1 MIKNSMVVQ
10 SNRLIEARY
19 RLTIEEQK
27 IIKILIS
34 QIQRDDTDFQV
45 YTFHVKELGE
55 MLGITH
61 KQQYAVLNRVTDRLL
76 TRILKF
82 YNPETKELLKTT
94 WLSSARYKEKQG
106 TISFRFDP
114 ELKPLLLQLKSYFT
128 QYTLE
133 QVMQF
138 KGQYAIR
145 FFEFRKSF
153 LGRGKNEA
161 IFSLKELWEILGL
174 GEDEYTIF
182 RNFRNRVLEP
192 ARLELL
198 ERTGKSFTWEP
209 VKQGRGG
216 KIVGVRLVFDSD
228 DEALTDS
235 EAAQESPPSAALD
248 AKRDEEV
255 AAEAGSAA
263 RQAAFAEI
271 VRLGVAEKA
280 ARDILDRYPVDQIQQ
295 KLALVEQRQHIKN
308 QAGFFIQA
316 MQGDWCDPEIE
327 HAQRQTEKRQ
337 RRESLEVRK
346 REVRRLKDRFAAYRV
361 EAARTQYQEA
371 PEALAQ
377 QWRDEFVE
385 HQPVWKSL
393 LRGKKLDFEH
403 AAFRAFVMERL
414 PLPALDDFLEQE
426 HLQLSDEDRAL
437 WNAV

>member
-1 MIKNSMVVQ
+1 MVVQ

-19 RLTIEEQK
+19 RLTVEEQK

-34 QIQRDDTDFQV
+34 QIHRDDTDFQV
-45 YTFHVKELGE
+45 YTFRVTELGDI
-55 MLGITH
+55 LGITH

-128 QYTLE
+128 RYELE

-153 LGRGKNEA
+153 LGRGKNEVV
-161 IFSLKELWEILGL
+161 FSLGELWEVLGL
-174 GEDEYTIF
+174 EEDEYEIF
-182 RNFRNRVLEP
+182 RNFKNRVLEP

-198 ERTGKSFTWEP
+198 EKTGKSFTWEP

-228 DEALTDS
+228 DEALTTG
-235 EAAQESPPSAALD
+235 
-248 AKRDEEV
+248 
-255 AAEAGSAA
+255 AAELGSAPEEA
-263 RQAAFAEI
+263 MAEPPGEAMPVDTESEERRAAFAEL
-271 VRLGVAEKA
+271 VRLGLAEKA
-280 ARDILDRYPVDQIQQ
+280 ARAILDRHDLDRIRQ
-295 KLALVEQRQHIKN
+295 KLALTAQHKEVKN

-316 MQGDWCDPEIE
+316 MQDDWRDPEIE
-327 HAQRQTEKRQ
+327 QTQRQTEKRR
-337 RRESLEVRK
+337 RREGVEGRQ
-346 REVRRLKDRFAAYRV
+346 RELRRLKERFMACKLA
-361 EAARTQYQEA
+361 AAREQYQET
-371 PEALAQ
+371 PETVIQ
-377 QWRDEFVE
+377 QWRDIFTQA
-385 HQPVWKSL
+385 QPVWKSL

-414 PLPALDDFLEQE
+414 PLPTLDDFLAREN
-426 HLQLSDEDRAL
+426 LRLSDEDRAL
-437 WNAV
+437 WNAA

>member
-1 MIKNSMVVQ
+1 MVVQ

-209 VKQGRGG
+209 VKQGQGG
-216 KIVGVRLVFDSD
+216 KIIGVRLVFDSD
-228 DEALTDS
+228 DEALTS
-235 EAAQESPPSAALD
+235 GAAALD
-248 AKRDEEV
+248 RAPGEAMAEPPSEAMPVATGSEEQ
-255 AAEAGSAA
+255 
-263 RQAAFAEI
+263 QAVFAEL

-280 ARDILDRYPVDQIQQ
+280 ARDILERYPVDQIQQ
-295 KLALVEQRQHIKN
+295 KLALVEQRQDIKN
-308 QAGFFIQA
+308 RAGFFIQA
-316 MQGDWCDPEIE
+316 MQGDWRDPESE

-337 RRESLEVRK
+337 RRESLEARK
-346 REVRRLKDRFAAYRV
+346 RELRRLKERFMACKLA
-361 EAARTQYQEA
+361 AARAHYRETSETV
-371 PEALAQ
+371 LQ
-377 QWRDEFVE
+377 QWRDEFTE
-385 HQPVWKSL
+385 SQPVWNSL
-393 LRGKKLDFEH
+393 LRGKQLDFEH

-414 PLPALDDFLEQE
+414 SLPTLEEFLEQE
-426 HLQLSDEDRAL
+426 HLQLSGDDRAL
-437 WNAV
+437 WNAA

>member
-1 MIKNSMVVQ
+1 MVVQ

-153 LGRGKNEA
+153 LGKGKNEVV
-161 IFSLKELWEILGL
+161 FSLKELWEILGL
-174 GEDEYTIF
+174 EEDEYEIF
-182 RNFRNRVLEP
+182 RNFKNRVLEP

-198 ERTGKSFTWEP
+198 EKTGKSFTWEP

-216 KIVGVRLVFDSD
+216 KIIGVRLIFDSD
-228 DEALTDS
+228 DETLTDS
-235 EAAQESPPSAALD
+235 AAAQESPPDAALA
-248 AKRDEEV
+248 AKRDEE
-255 AAEAGSAA
+255 AAEEAGSEEQ
-263 RQAAFAEI
+263 QAVFAEI
-271 VRLGVAEKA
+271 LRLSVAEKA
-280 ARDILDRYPVDQIQQ
+280 ARDILDRYDLDQIRQ
-295 KLALVEQRQHIKN
+295 KLALTAQHKEVKN
-308 QAGFFIQA
+308 QAGFFIEALQE
-316 MQGDWCDPEIE
+316 DWRDPAIE
-327 HAQRQTEKRQ
+327 QAQRQREKRQ
-337 RRESLEVRK
+337 GRTRQETRQREL
-346 REVRRLKDRFAAYRV
+346 RRLKDQFAAYRI
-361 EAARTQYQEA
+361 EAARTQYQAA

-377 QWRDEFVE
+377 QWREEFAE
-385 HQPVWKSL
+385 SQPVWNSM

-403 AAFRAFVMERL
+403 AAFRAFVMKWLAL
-414 PLPALDDFLEQE
+414 PELEEFLAREN
-426 HLQLSDEDRAL
+426 LQLSDDDRAL

>member
-1 MIKNSMVVQ
+1 MNKKSLVIQ

-19 RLTIEEQK
+19 RLSIEEQK
-27 IIKILIS
+27 IVKILIS
-34 QIQRDDTDFQV
+34 QIKKDDEDFKS
-45 YTFHVKELGE
+45 YEFRIKELAE
-55 MLGITH
+55 FLGMEHTNT
-61 KQQYAVLNRVTDRLL
+61 YGVLRNVTRRLMTRVLE
-76 TRILKF
+76 F
-82 YNPETKELLKTT
+82 HNPETRSLLQAS
-94 WLSSARYKEKQG
+94 WLSSAEYREGQG
-106 TISFRFDP
+106 TVSLCFDP
-114 ELKPLLLQLKSYFT
+114 KLKPLLLQLKSYFT
-128 QYTLE
+128 KYELEQIMQFRGQYT
-133 QVMQF
+133 
-138 KGQYAIR
+138 IR

-153 LGRGKNEA
+153 LGRKKTEVN
-161 IFSLKELWEILGL
+161 FTLKELRDVLSL
-174 GEDEYTIF
+174 KKDEYDQF
-182 RNFRNRVLEP
+182 FDFKRRVLEP

-228 DEALTDS
+228 DETLTDS
-235 EAAQESPPSAALD
+235 EAAQESPPGAALD

-255 AAEAGSAA
+255 AVETGSEEQ
-263 RQAAFAEI
+263 QAAFIEI

-280 ARDILDRYPVDQIQQ
+280 ARDILDRYELDQIRQ
-295 KLALVEQRQHIKN
+295 KLALTAQHQRVKN
-308 QAGFFIQA
+308 QAGFFIEALQE
-316 MQGDWCDPEIE
+316 DWHDPAIE
-327 HAQRQTEKRQ
+327 QAQRQQEKRQ

-361 EAARTQYQEA
+361 EAARTQYQET

-377 QWRDEFVE
+377 QWRDEFAE

>member
-1 MIKNSMVVQ
+1 
-10 SNRLIEARY
+10 
-19 RLTIEEQK
+19 
-27 IIKILIS
+27 
-34 QIQRDDTDFQV
+34 
-45 YTFHVKELGE
+45 
-55 MLGITH
+55 
-61 KQQYAVLNRVTDRLL
+61 
-76 TRILKF
+76 
-82 YNPETKELLKTT
+82 
-94 WLSSARYKEKQG
+94 
-106 TISFRFDP
+106 
-114 ELKPLLLQLKSYFT
+114 
-128 QYTLE
+128 
-133 QVMQF
+133 MQF

>member
-82 YNPETKELLKTT
+82 YNSETKELLKTT
-94 WLSSARYKEKQG
+94 WLSSARYKERQG

-216 KIVGVRLVFDSD
+216 KIIGVRLVFDSD
-228 DEALTDS
+228 DEALTAGAAARDSAPGEAVAEPPS
-235 EAAQESPPSAALD
+235 EAMPVETGN
-248 AKRDEEV
+248 EEQ
-255 AAEAGSAA
+255 
-263 RQAAFAEI
+263 QAVFAEL
-271 VRLGVAEKA
+271 VRLGLAEKA
-280 ARDILDRYPVDQIQQ
+280 ARATLERYPVDQIQQ
-295 KLALVEQRQHIKN
+295 KLALVKQRQDIKN

-316 MQGDWCDPEIE
+316 MQGDWRDPEIE
-327 HAQRQTEKRQ
+327 HAQRQAEKRQ
-337 RRESLEVRK
+337 RSESLEVRK
-346 REVRRLKDRFAAYRV
+346 RELRRLKERFMACKLA
-361 EAARTQYQEA
+361 AAREHYRET
-371 PEALAQ
+371 PETVIQ
-377 QWRDEFVE
+377 QWRDEFTE
-385 HQPVWKSL
+385 SQPVWKSL

-414 PLPALDDFLEQE
+414 SLPTLDDFLEQGD
-426 HLQLSDEDRAL
+426 LQLSGDDRAL
-437 WNAV
+437 WNAA